1 MGTFS
6 NAVAIAG
13 VGETDYS
20 RMSGRTELALALE
33 AILAALDDAG
43 IEPSEVDGLM
53 KWWVDTST
61 EADVAA
67 NLGIRD
73 LAWWGEI
80 NQAGNVGAALVA
92 HAAAAIHAGLARVV
106 VVYRGVNGRS
116 GRRYGR
122 GDVTGQRGGGGGA
135 FTEPYGLLTPQ
146 HGLAMAAR
154 RRMHET
160 GIASRHFGLQ
170 AVAQRRHAN
179 RNPRATFHERPLTLE
194 EHQASRLI
202 VDPFHLFDCCLETDG
217 GGALVLTAAQFARE
231 RSRSRPLPLIR
242 AAAQSGP
249 GAGRPAMRTA
259 GRLFEMAGIARRDI
273 DVVQIYDHF
282 GPFVLFAL
290 EDYGF
295 SADAGRLVEEGG
307 THFDSGRLPVNTSGG
322 HLSEAYLQG
331 MNHLIEA
338 TRQIRGESTAQ
349 VPDATFS
356 FCDTGIGTGA
366 IILER
371 GDHDRLAIRA
381 AAGPAR
387 PAARRGGATL
397 LRRPPGRAPGHP
409 ALSLLRFARAS
420 SPARCAPAAAV
431 RTSTGRPRVARAWC
445 TPMQ

>member
-1 MGTFS
+1 VSFS
-6 NAVAIAG
+6 NSVAIVG

-20 RMSGRTELALALE
+20 RESGRSELALSLQ

-43 IEPSEVDGLM
+43 IEPREVDGLM

-67 NLGIRD
+67 NLGIPD

-92 HAAAAIHAGLARVV
+92 HAAAAIHAGLANVV
-106 VVYRGVNGRS
+106 VIYRGVNGRS

-122 GDVTGQRGGGGGA
+122 GDVTGQGGRGGGA
-135 FTEPYGLLTPQ
+135 FTEPFGMLTPQ
-146 HGLAMAAR
+146 HGLAMVAR

-160 GIASRHFGLQ
+160 GITSRHFGMQ
-170 AVAQRRHAN
+170 AVAQREHAN
-179 RNPRATFHERPLTLE
+179 RNPRATFYRRSLTLE

-217 GGALVLTAAQFARE
+217 GGALVLASTERARQL
-231 RSRSRPLPLIR
+231 RRDAVLIR
-242 AAAQSGP
+242 AAAQAGP
-249 GAGRPAMRTA
+249 GLGSPAARTA
-259 GRLFEMAGIARRDI
+259 KRLFGMAGIDRGDI

-295 SADAGRLVEEGG
+295 VEDAGRLVEEGG
-307 THFDSGRLPVNTSGG
+307 TRQEGGRLPVNTSGG

-331 MNHLIEA
+331 INHLIEA
-338 TRQIRGESTAQ
+338 TRQVRGESTAQ
-349 VPDATFS
+349 VPDAEFS

-366 IILER
+366 VILQRDER
-371 GDHDRLAIRA
+371 
-381 AAGPAR
+381 
-387 PAARRGGATL
+387 
-397 LRRPPGRAPGHP
+397 
-409 ALSLLRFARAS
+409 
-420 SPARCAPAAAV
+420 
-431 RTSTGRPRVARAWC
+431 
-445 TPMQ
+445 

>member
-1 MGTFS
+1 MPFQNS
-6 NAVAIAG
+6 VAIVG

-20 RMSGRTELALALE
+20 RNSGRTELTLALQ
-33 AILAALDDAG
+33 AIQAALNDAG
-43 IEPSEVDGLM
+43 IEPRDVDGLM
-53 KWWVDTST
+53 KWWVDTSL
-61 EADVAA
+61 EAEVAA

-92 HAAAAIHAGLARVV
+92 HAAAAIHAGLAQTI

-122 GDVTGQRGGGGGA
+122 GDVTGQRGRGGGA

-146 HGLAMAAR
+146 HGLAMTAR
-154 RRMHET
+154 RRMYET
-160 GIASRHFGLQ
+160 GIASRHFGMQ

-179 RNPRATFHERPLTLE
+179 RNPRATFHDRPLTLQ
-194 EHQASRLI
+194 EHQASRFI
-202 VDPFHLFDCCLETDG
+202 VEPFHLFDCCLETDG
-217 GGALVLTAAQFARE
+217 GGALVLTSAERARE
-231 RSRSRPLPLIR
+231 LANGRPLALIR

-249 GAGRPAMRTA
+249 GVGPAAART
-259 GRLFEMAGIARRDI
+259 GKRLFDMAGIGREDI

-295 SADAGRLVEEGG
+295 VPDAARLVEDGG
-307 THFDSGRLPVNTSGG
+307 TSQEGGRLPVNTSGG

-338 TRQIRGESTAQ
+338 TRQVRGESTAQ
-349 VPDATFS
+349 VPNVSFS

-366 IILER
+366 VVLQRHE
-371 GDHDRLAIRA
+371 
-381 AAGPAR
+381 P
-387 PAARRGGATL
+387 
-397 LRRPPGRAPGHP
+397 
-409 ALSLLRFARAS
+409 
-420 SPARCAPAAAV
+420 
-431 RTSTGRPRVARAWC
+431 
-445 TPMQ
+445 